1 MIASKRL
8 AHLACMFA
16 AISTAS
22 LCFGSPPHQKA
33 AAQRIAAGKPAVVQS
48 EPEIGTERHPLV
60 VTTIASAEDRAEKL
74 DTSARDERNAHNGL
88 LTTIFTGMSA
98 GAALLQLVL
107 FTWQLRLMRK
117 SLEDTHASA
126 DAARLAAKAAE
137 LNARAAIGIE
147 LPILRVRPPDDIVQ
161 TDGPIDGNLPY
172 GGTVNDGPLTQFS
185 AIGLLT
191 VENHGRTPAFPTS
204 ISVGWQVAHGLA
216 EAPSYRVTATLNH
229 SAVIKSAEQIT
240 LDLHYGIELT
250 EQEIASCAA
259 GTSWLWFYGELTYR
273 DFLHEE
279 HKHRFCWRHAD
290 RNPPGGP
297 AFFFFSSDGEPP
309 PAYIRSI

>member
-8 AHLACMFA
+8 AHLACMFL
-16 AISTAS
+16 AISAAS
-22 LCFGSPPHQKA
+22 LCFGSPPRQNTEAQPA
-33 AAQRIAAGKPAVVQS
+33 AEAKPGAVQS
-48 EPEIGTERHPLV
+48 EMEIGTARHPLV
-60 VTTIASAEDRAEKL
+60 VTTIVSAEDQAEKSA
-74 DTSARDERNAHNGL
+74 TSAREERNSRNGL
-88 LTTIFTGMSA
+88 LTTIFTGISA
-98 GAALLQLVL
+98 CAALLQLGL
-107 FTWQLRLMRK
+107 FAWQLRLMRK

-126 DAARLAAKAAE
+126 DAARLAAQAAE

-147 LPILRVRPPDDIVQ
+147 LPVLRVRPPDDIVQ
-161 TDGPIDGNLPY
+161 TDRPIDGNHPY

-191 VENHGRTPAFPTS
+191 VENHGRTPAFPNS
-204 ISVGWQVAHGLA
+204 LSVGWQVAHELP
-216 EAPSYRVTATLNH
+216 EAPDYRVTTTLNH
-229 SAVIKSAEQIT
+229 SVVIKSTDQIT

-250 EQEIASCAA
+250 EQDIASCIA

-290 RNPPGGP
+290 RNPPDGP
-297 AFFFFSSDGEPP
+297 AFFFFSSDGQPP
-309 PAYIRSI
+309 PAYIRSS